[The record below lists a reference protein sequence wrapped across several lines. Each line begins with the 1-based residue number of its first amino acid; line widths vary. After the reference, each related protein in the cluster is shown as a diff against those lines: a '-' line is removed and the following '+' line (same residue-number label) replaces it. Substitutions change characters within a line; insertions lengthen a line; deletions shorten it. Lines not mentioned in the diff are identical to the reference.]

1 MLALSLGVHMRR
13 REFISL
19 LGGAIMAWPLA
30 ARGQQSGKVWRIGM
44 LDMIAP
50 TANSTNLDSFR
61 NGLRDLGYTEGRNLV
76 IEYRSADGHSER
88 FPSLATEL
96 VQLKIDLFVTR
107 GTPAALAAKNASE
120 TIPIVMAA
128 IAEPSVLVT
137 SIAHPSGN
145 ITGLSSLYSD
155 VTAKRFELLKDMLLV
170 LSRVGYLADIGNPA
184 ATPNFRREVETAA
197 RSLGIQSPLLDVRKP
212 EDIAP
217 AFDAASS
224 QRMDAIIVDL
234 NTVTQTNRQ
243 FIALLAASHRLPVI
257 YASREF
263 VEAGGLIAYGVSYP
277 DLYRRAATF
286 VDKIFK
292 GAKPADLPIEQ
303 PTKFELV
310 INLRAAKAI
319 GLTIPEVFL
328 LRADEVI
335 E

>member
-1 MLALSLGVHMRR
+1 VRR
-13 REFISL
+13 RDFITL
-19 LGGAIMAWPLA
+19 LGGAAAWPLA
-30 ARGQQSGKVWRIGM
+30 ARGQQLGKVWRIGM
-44 LDMIAP
+44 LDMLAP
-50 TANSTNLDSFR
+50 TGNSTNLEAFR
-61 NGLRDLGYTEGRNLV
+61 RGLRELGYVEGQNLA
-76 IEYRSADGHSER
+76 IEYRSADGRSDE
-88 FPSLATEL
+88 FPNLATEL
-96 VQLKIDLFVTR
+96 VRLKIDLFVTR
-107 GTPAALAAKNASE
+107 GTPAALAAKGASE

-128 IAEPSVLVT
+128 IAEPSVLVS
-137 SIAHPSGN
+137 SIAHPNGN
-145 ITGLSSLYSD
+145 VTGLSSLYVD
-155 VTAKRFELLKDMLLV
+155 VTPKRFELLKEV
-170 LSRVGYLADIGNPA
+170 VPVFSRVGYLGDVGNPA
-184 ATPNFRREVETAA
+184 ATLNFRQGIETAA
-197 RSLGIQSPLLDVRKP
+197 RSLGIQPTLLDVRKS
-212 EDIAP
+212 EDIGP
-217 AFDAASS
+217 AFDAATR
-224 QRMDAIIVDL
+224 QRMDAISVDL
-234 NTVTQTNRQ
+234 NTITQTNRQ

-319 GLTIPEVFL
+319 GLTIPEAFL

>member
-1 MLALSLGVHMRR
+1 
-13 REFISL
+13 
-19 LGGAIMAWPLA
+19 
-30 ARGQQSGKVWRIGM
+30 
-44 LDMIAP
+44 
-50 TANSTNLDSFR
+50 
-61 NGLRDLGYTEGRNLV
+61 
-76 IEYRSADGHSER
+76 
-88 FPSLATEL
+88 
-96 VQLKIDLFVTR
+96 
-107 GTPAALAAKNASE
+107 
-120 TIPIVMAA
+120 MAA

-155 VTAKRFELLKDMLLV
+155 VTAKRFELLKDMLPV

-234 NTVTQTNRQ
+234 DTVTQTNRQ

-303 PTKFELV
+303 PTRFELV

>member
-1 MLALSLGVHMRR
+1 MQFDQLKRR
-13 REFISL
+13 DSIAL
-19 LGGAIMAWPLA
+19 LGGAPIAWPLA
-30 ARGQQSGKVWRIGM
+30 ARGQQSVKVWRIGM
-44 LDMIAP
+44 LEMIQP

-61 NGLRDLGYTEGRNLV
+61 NGLRDLGYIEGRNLA
-76 IEYRSADGHSER
+76 IDYRSADGHSER

-96 VQLKIDLFVTR
+96 IQLKIDLFVTR

-120 TIPIVMAA
+120 TIPIVMTA

-145 ITGLSSLYSD
+145 LTGLSSLYAD
-155 VTAKRFELLKDMLLV
+155 LAAKRFELLKEMLPGLAVVGDLNDM
-170 LSRVGYLADIGNPA
+170 GNPA
-184 ATPNFRREVETAA
+184 AAPTRREIETAA

-212 EDIAP
+212 EDIGL

-224 QRMDAIIVDL
+224 QRMDALNVQL

-243 FIALLAASHRLPVI
+243 YIALLAAGHRLPAI

-319 GLTIPEVFL
+319 GLTIPEAFL

>member
-1 MLALSLGVHMRR
+1 MIKR
-13 REFISL
+13 REFVTM
-19 LGGAIMAWPLA
+19 LGGATIAWPLA
-30 ARGQQSGKVWRIGM
+30 ARGQQSIKVWRVGM

-61 NGLRDLGYTEGRNLV
+61 KGLRELGYIEGQNLA
-76 IEYRSADGHSER
+76 IEYRSADGHSDR
-88 FPSLATEL
+88 FPTLATEL

-120 TIPIVMAA
+120 TIPIVMTA

-145 ITGLSSLYSD
+145 VTGLSSLYTD
-155 VTAKRFELLKDMLLV
+155 LTAKRFELLKEMLPV
-170 LSRVGYLADIGNPA
+170 LARVGDLNDMGNPA
-184 ATPNFRREVETAA
+184 AVPARREVETAA
-197 RSLGIQSPLLDVRKP
+197 RSLGIQSPLLDVRKA
-212 EDIAP
+212 EDIGP
-217 AFDAASS
+217 AFDTASS
-224 QRMDAIIVDL
+224 QRMDALTVQL

-243 FIALLAASHRLPVI
+243 FIALLAASHRLPAI

-263 VEAGGLIAYGVSYP
+263 VESGGLITYGVSYT

-319 GLTIPEVFL
+319 GLTIPEAFL

>member
-1 MLALSLGVHMRR
+1 MIKR
-13 REFISL
+13 REFVTM
-19 LGGAIMAWPLA
+19 LGGATIAWPLA
-30 ARGQQSGKVWRIGM
+30 ARGQQSIKVWRVGM

-61 NGLRDLGYTEGRNLV
+61 KGLR
-76 IEYRSADGHSER
+76 
-88 FPSLATEL
+88 
-96 VQLKIDLFVTR
+96 DLFVTR

-120 TIPIVMAA
+120 TIPIVMTA

-145 ITGLSSLYSD
+145 VTGLSSLYTD
-155 VTAKRFELLKDMLLV
+155 LTAKRFELLKEMLPV
-170 LSRVGYLADIGNPA
+170 LARVGDLNDMGNPA
-184 ATPNFRREVETAA
+184 AVPARREVETAA
-197 RSLGIQSPLLDVRKP
+197 RSLGIQSPLLDVRKA
-212 EDIAP
+212 EDIGP
-217 AFDAASS
+217 AFDTASS
-224 QRMDAIIVDL
+224 QRMDALTVQL

-243 FIALLAASHRLPVI
+243 FIALLAASHRLPAI

-263 VEAGGLIAYGVSYP
+263 VESGGLITYGVSYT

-319 GLTIPEVFL
+319 GLTIPEAFL